1 METMPLVVP
10 KNTGQKKTVQLCLF
24 ANIVLLTVIGVLMVV
39 FDSNSKYFRLGP
51 HSDFVVVSVRIDTTM
66 RYIILLVI
74 TTIINTIKVLVEDI
88 ATPILTFSI
97 YNPDK
102 KVITEFTKRELR
114 FYSTTSFLVNNL
126 RYIFE
131 VMITISQIDIAVFSV
146 FIEQLTGMYT
156 INSLL
161 NQKHFR

>member
-1 METMPLVVP
+1 METIPLMIRE
-10 KNTGQKKTVQLCLF
+10 NTGQKRTVQLCLF
-24 ANIVLLTVIGVLMVV
+24 ANIVLLTLIGVLMVV
-39 FDSNSKYFRLGP
+39 FDSNSRYFRLGP
-51 HSDFVVVSVRIDTTM
+51 HPDFVLVSVRIDTNM
-66 RYIILLVI
+66 RYTVLLVI
-74 TTIINTIKVLVEDI
+74 TAIINTIKVIVEDI

-102 KVITEFTKRELR
+102 KVITEFTKQELR

-146 FIEQLTGMYT
+146 LIEQLVGMYT
-156 INSLL
+156 INTLL
-161 NQKHFR
+161 NHKAFR